1 MPEFSYVGVNRAG
14 KKVEGKVSVDT
25 EGDLRMLLRSQG
37 VRPTKIQKV
46 NLLQRDLGKIIGGK
60 SSTKLRLEEL
70 AVLTRQLQV
79 LIESGVPLVQ
89 SLEVLGEQANTSG
102 MQALLFGI
110 KDRVSSGNFLW
121 ESLSAYPATFPK
133 LYISL
138 VRAGE
143 SSGSLD
149 IVLKRLSRY
158 LEDTARL
165 VKTLKSASIYPIIVL
180 TLGLGVTSGM
190 LLFVVPK
197 FEEMLKSN
205 GAQLPWITQT
215 LMDLSHWMSNNM
227 LMIFGGLGGGIFLL
241 HRYLNTDEGRA
252 QFQKAVFN
260 APVFG
265 IIIQKGAM
273 ARFSRTLQ
281 TLLSSG
287 VNLLDAIDICRETV
301 DNVVLEEAILQIR
314 NQISAGKTLGAITS
328 AQKVIPK
335 MASQMIVVGETT
347 GNLDKMLDK
356 IAEFYEEDVETAVA
370 GLSKLIEPALIVILG
385 VMVGGT
391 LLAVYL
397 PMFQSGG
404 AIN

>member
-1 MPEFSYVGVNRAG
+1 MPEFTYVGVNRAG
-14 KKVEGKVSVDT
+14 KKVEGKVNVDT

-46 NLLQRDLGKIIGGK
+46 NLLQRDLGKILGGK

-89 SLEVLGEQANTSG
+89 SLEVLGEQANTQG
-102 MQALLFGI
+102 LQTLLFGI
-110 KDRVSSGNFLW
+110 KDKVSSGNFLW

-165 VKTLKSASIYPIIVL
+165 IKTLKSASIYPTIVL
-180 TLGLGVTSGM
+180 TLGIGVTAGM

-197 FEEMLKSN
+197 FEDMLKSN
-205 GAQLPWITQT
+205 GAELPWITQT
-215 LMDLSHWMSNNM
+215 LMDASHWMSNNM
-227 LMIFGGLGGGIFLL
+227 VVIFGSLFGAIFLIY
-241 HRYLNTDEGRA
+241 RYLHTEEGRA
-252 QFQKAVFN
+252 QFQKATFN
-260 APVFG
+260 APIFG

-273 ARFSRTLQ
+273 ARFARTLQ
-281 TLLSSG
+281 TLISSG
-287 VNLLDAIDICRETV
+287 VNLLDAVEICRETV
-301 DNVVLEEAILQIR
+301 DNVVLEEAIAQMR
-314 NQISAGKTLGAITS
+314 AQISAGKTLGAITS
-328 AQKVIPK
+328 TQKVIPK

-370 GLSKLIEPALIVILG
+370 GLSKLIEPILIVVLG
-385 VMVGGT
+385 VLVGGT

-404 AIN
+404 AVQ